1 MAVCADNLL
10 NCCLYFTANSLSREI
25 TRMAE
30 ESFNTTGFTPSQA
43 FLMMLVVESPGI
55 SQKELAEQLHLAQST
70 VSRLV
75 DALVK
80 RKLVERNVQG
90 KVTHVFPGDAG
101 KDVIKPIRA
110 AWADL
115 YKRYS
120 DVLGQEQGD
129 ALTRDVDIAYRKLG
143 NLE

>member
-1 MAVCADNLL
+1 MAVCTDNLL
-10 NCCLYFTANSLSREI
+10 SCCLYFTTNSLAREI

-30 ESFNTTGFTPSQA
+30 ESFSTTGFTPSQA

-75 DALVK
+75 DSLVN

-90 KVTHVFPGDAG
+90 KVTHVFPSDVG
-101 KDVIKPIRA
+101 KEAIKPIRA
-110 AWADL
+110 AWGDL

-120 DVLGQEQGD
+120 DILGQEQGGYPD
-129 ALTRDVDIAYRKLG
+129 P
-143 NLE
+143 